1 MSTGQCRRER
11 VRCTFDTAH
20 LTYAGE
26 DLLDAAKVY
35 APRTA
40 HVHLRDAVKDNS
52 LLRYGEGVVDFASV
66 IRIFEGRRVFAL
78 LLDGI
83 PDRLRRRG
91 DRETRLFSKLSVTIR
106 NLKGESLK
114 INFQTKQF

>member
-1 MSTGQCRRER
+1 MQDER

-66 IRIFEGRRVFAL
+66 IRIFKDAGYSRYYSMEYPT
-78 LLDGI
+78 DS
-83 PDRLRRRG
+83 RRRG
-91 DRETRLFSKLSVTIR
+91 DRETRLFGKLSVTIR